1 MSVDFQ
7 NCMSLLFTE
16 NQTFTLHP
24 KTDLIITTMKTK
36 KIIACLDIKDGNVVK
51 GINFVDINEVGN
63 PVEFAKRYE
72 QEGADELV
80 LLDITATNENRGTVL
95 ELVAE
100 VAKEISI
107 PFTVGGGIH
116 SVEEAQAVITAGAD
130 KVSIGSAAIK
140 NPELITQLSINLG
153 KNRVVL
159 AIDCKLDN
167 NEWLVYTHGG
177 KKATELR
184 ALDWAIEGEKLGA
197 GSILLTSMN
206 NDGAKNGFAIDIT
219 KAIAD
224 AVSVPVTASGGAG
237 KKEDFLE
244 LFQQTK
250 VESGLAASVF
260 HYKEINIGELKTYL
274 RKNEVSI

>member
-1 MSVDFQ
+1 M
-7 NCMSLLFTE
+7 T
-16 NQTFTLHP
+16 
-24 KTDLIITTMKTK
+24 TK
-36 KIIACLDIKDGNVVK
+36 KIIACLDIKDGSVVK
-51 GINFVDINEVGN
+51 GVNFVDINEVGN

-80 LLDITATNENRGTVL
+80 LLDISATNENRRTVL
-95 ELVAE
+95 ALVAK

-116 SVEEAQAVITAGAD
+116 SLDEAQAVIVAGAD

-140 NPELITQLSINLG
+140 NPELITQLSMKLG
-153 KNRVVL
+153 KDRVVL
-159 AIDCKLDN
+159 AIDCKLDDN
-167 NEWLVYTHGG
+167 NQWMVYTNGG
-177 KKATELR
+177 QKATDLQ
-184 ALDWAIEGEKLGA
+184 ALDWAQQGEELGA

-224 AVSVPVTASGGAG
+224 AVAVPVVASGGAG
-237 KKEDFLE
+237 KKEDFLS

-260 HYKEINIGELKTYL
+260 HYKEINIGELKAYL
-274 RKNEVSI
+274 RKNEINI

>member
-1 MSVDFQ
+1 
-7 NCMSLLFTE
+7 
-16 NQTFTLHP
+16 
-24 KTDLIITTMKTK
+24 MKKK
-36 KIIACLDIKDGNVVK
+36 KIIACLDIKDGSVVK
-51 GINFVDINEVGN
+51 GVNFVDINEVGN

-95 ELVAE
+95 ALVAE
-100 VAKEISI
+100 VAKQINI

-116 SVEEAQAVITAGAD
+116 SVVEAQAVIAAGAD
-130 KVSIGSAAIK
+130 KVSVDSAAIR
-140 NPELITQLSINLG
+140 NPELITQLSMKLG
-153 KNRVVL
+153 KERVVL
-159 AIDCKLDN
+159 AIDCKLDDN
-167 NEWLVYTHGG
+167 NQWMVYTNGG
-177 KKATELR
+177 QKTTDLQ
-184 ALDWAIEGEKLGA
+184 ALDWAQQGEELGA

-224 AVSVPVTASGGAG
+224 AVSVPVVASGGAG
-237 KKEDFLE
+237 KKEDFLA
-244 LFQQTK
+244 LFQQTN

-274 RKNEVSI
+274 RKNEINI

>member
-1 MSVDFQ
+1 M
-7 NCMSLLFTE
+7 
-16 NQTFTLHP
+16 
-24 KTDLIITTMKTK
+24 TK
-36 KIIACLDIKDGNVVK
+36 KKIVACLDIKDGSVVK

-80 LLDITATNENRGTVL
+80 LLDITATNENRDTVL

-100 VAKEISI
+100 VSKEISI

-116 SVEEAQAVITAGAD
+116 SVAGAQAVIDAGAN
-130 KVSIGSAAIK
+130 KVSIGSAAIR
-140 NPELITQLSINLG
+140 NPELITQISNKLG
-153 KNRVVL
+153 KDRVVL

-167 NEWLVYTHGG
+167 NEWLVYTQGG
-177 KKATELR
+177 KKATQLH
-184 ALDWAIEGEKLGA
+184 ALEWAVKGEELGA

-224 AVSVPVTASGGAG
+224 AVNIPVVASGGAG
-237 KKEDFLE
+237 TQEHFLA
-244 LFQQTK
+244 LFQQTNA
-250 VESGLAASVF
+250 EGGLAASVF
-260 HYKEINIGELKTYL
+260 HYKEINIGELISYL
-274 RKNEVSI
+274 RNNEVNI

>member
-1 MSVDFQ
+1 M
-7 NCMSLLFTE
+7 T
-16 NQTFTLHP
+16 
-24 KTDLIITTMKTK
+24 TK
-36 KIIACLDIKDGNVVK
+36 KIIACLDIKDGSVVK

-80 LLDITATNENRGTVL
+80 LLDITATNENRKTVL
-95 ELVAE
+95 ELVAQ
-100 VAKEISI
+100 VAKEITI

-116 SVEEAQAVITAGAD
+116 SVVEAQAVIEAGAD
-130 KVSIGSAAIK
+130 KVSVGSAAIK
-140 NPELITQLSINLG
+140 NPELITQLSSKLG
-153 KNRVVL
+153 KDRVVL
-159 AIDCKLDN
+159 AIDCKLDDN
-167 NEWLVYTHGG
+167 NQWMVYTHGG
-177 KKATELR
+177 QKATDLLT
-184 ALDWAIEGEKLGA
+184 LDWAQQGEELGA

-224 AVSVPVTASGGAG
+224 AVTIPVTASGGAG
-237 KKEDFLE
+237 KKEDFLT

-260 HYKEINIGELKTYL
+260 HYKEINIGELKDYL
-274 RKNEVSI
+274 RENEINI

>member
-1 MSVDFQ
+1 M
-7 NCMSLLFTE
+7 T
-16 NQTFTLHP
+16 
-24 KTDLIITTMKTK
+24 TK
-36 KIIACLDIKDGNVVK
+36 KIIACLDIKDGSVVK

-95 ELVAE
+95 ALVAE
-100 VAKEISI
+100 VAKEINI

-116 SVEEAQAVITAGAD
+116 SVVEAQAVIAAGAD

-140 NPELITQLSINLG
+140 NPELITQLSRKLG
-153 KNRVVL
+153 KDRVVL
-159 AIDCKLDN
+159 AIDCKLDDN
-167 NEWLVYTHGG
+167 NQWMVYTNGG
-177 KKATELR
+177 QKATDLQ
-184 ALDWAIEGEKLGA
+184 ALDWAQQGEELGA

-224 AVSVPVTASGGAG
+224 AVAVPVVASGGAG
-237 KKEDFLE
+237 KKEDFLS

-260 HYKEINIGELKTYL
+260 HYKEINIGELKAYL
-274 RKNEVSI
+274 RKNEINI

>member
-1 MSVDFQ
+1 
-7 NCMSLLFTE
+7 
-16 NQTFTLHP
+16 
-24 KTDLIITTMKTK
+24 MKTK
-36 KIIACLDIKDGNVVK
+36 KIIACLDIKDGSVVK

-95 ELVAE
+95 ELVAQ
-100 VAKEISI
+100 VSKEISI

-116 SVEEAQAVITAGAD
+116 SLVEAKAVIDAGAD

-140 NPELITQLSINLG
+140 NPELITQLSQQLG
-153 KNRVVL
+153 KERVVL

-167 NEWLVYTHGG
+167 NEWFVYTNGG
-177 KKATELR
+177 KQATQLH
-184 ALDWAIEGEKLGA
+184 ALEWAQEGEELGA

-224 AVSVPVTASGGAG
+224 AVSIPVVASGGAG
-237 KKEDFLE
+237 KKEDFLD
-244 LFQQTK
+244 LFQETNA
-250 VESGLAASVF
+250 EGGLAASVF
-260 HYKEINIGELKTYL
+260 HYKEININELKIFL
-274 RKNEVSI
+274 RKNDINI

>member
-1 MSVDFQ
+1 M
-7 NCMSLLFTE
+7 T
-16 NQTFTLHP
+16 
-24 KTDLIITTMKTK
+24 TK
-36 KIIACLDIKDGNVVK
+36 KIIACLDIKDGSVVK

-100 VAKEISI
+100 VANEISI

-116 SVEEAQAVITAGAD
+116 SVDEAQAVIVAGAD
-130 KVSIGSAAIK
+130 KVSVGSAAIK
-140 NPELITQLSINLG
+140 SPELITQLSNKLG
-153 KNRVVL
+153 KDRVVL

-167 NEWLVYTHGG
+167 NEWLVYTQGG

-184 ALDWAIEGEKLGA
+184 ALDWAMEGERLGA

-206 NDGAKNGFAIDIT
+206 NDGAKNGFATDIT

-224 AVSVPVTASGGAG
+224 AVNIPVVASGGAG
-237 KKEDFLE
+237 TQEHFLE
-244 LFQQTK
+244 LFQQTSA
-250 VESGLAASVF
+250 ESGLAASVF
-260 HYKEINIGELKTYL
+260 HYKEINIGKLKEYL
-274 RKNEVSI
+274 RENEINI

>member
-1 MSVDFQ
+1 M
-7 NCMSLLFTE
+7 T
-16 NQTFTLHP
+16 
-24 KTDLIITTMKTK
+24 TK
-36 KIIACLDIKDGNVVK
+36 KIIACLDIKDGSVVK

-100 VAKEISI
+100 VANEISI

-116 SVEEAQAVITAGAD
+116 SVYEAQAVIVAGAD
-130 KVSIGSAAIK
+130 KVSVGSAAIK
-140 NPELITQLSINLG
+140 SPELITQLSNKLG
-153 KNRVVL
+153 KDRVVL

-167 NEWLVYTHGG
+167 NEWLVYTQGG
-177 KKATELR
+177 KKATDLL
-184 ALDWAIEGEKLGA
+184 ALDWAMEGERLGA

-206 NDGAKNGFAIDIT
+206 NDGAKNGFATDIT

-224 AVSVPVTASGGAG
+224 AVNIPVVASGGAG
-237 KKEDFLE
+237 TQEHFLE
-244 LFQQTK
+244 LFQQTSA
-250 VESGLAASVF
+250 ESGLAASVF
-260 HYKEINIGELKTYL
+260 HYKEINIGKLKEYL
-274 RKNEVSI
+274 RENEINI

>member
-1 MSVDFQ
+1 M
-7 NCMSLLFTE
+7 T
-16 NQTFTLHP
+16 
-24 KTDLIITTMKTK
+24 TK
-36 KIIACLDIKDGNVVK
+36 KIIACLDIKDGSVVK
-51 GINFVDINEVGN
+51 GVNFVDINEVGN

-95 ELVAE
+95 ALVAE
-100 VAKEISI
+100 VAKEINI

-116 SVEEAQAVITAGAD
+116 SVVEAQAVIAAGAD
-130 KVSIGSAAIK
+130 KVSVGSAAIK
-140 NPELITQLSINLG
+140 NPELITQLSMKLG
-153 KNRVVL
+153 KDRVVL
-159 AIDCKLDN
+159 AIDCKLDDN
-167 NEWLVYTHGG
+167 NQWMVYTNGG
-177 KKATELR
+177 QKATDLQ
-184 ALDWAIEGEKLGA
+184 ALDWAQQGEELGA

-224 AVSVPVTASGGAG
+224 AVAVPVVASGGAG
-237 KKEDFLE
+237 KKEDFLS

-260 HYKEINIGELKTYL
+260 HYKEINIGELKAYL
-274 RKNEVSI
+274 RKNEINI